1 MTPSLFDGTSG
12 WPVSTVSVG
21 MTSTILAATE
31 PYEDDHDSLI
41 TFGMSLS
48 SFLSSFFFSSFFNLL
63 LFLFSLLFVVVV
75 VVLCFVFCK
84 IDT

>member
-41 TFGMSLS
+41 TFGMSS
-48 SFLSSFFFSSFFNLL
+48 SFSCFIFT
-63 LFLFSLLFVVVV
+63 LFLRF
-75 VVLCFVFCK
+75 CFVCK